1 MNSKAVLSR
10 LAVVL
15 IGLYGIWTT
24 AAVAEE
30 LAYEPL
36 AVERV
41 IDGDTF
47 VASGIK
53 IRLWG
58 IDAPERD
65 EPLYQHSRQA
75 LVYFLESGSLT
86 CSQIDT
92 DRYGR
97 SVMQCES
104 DRQDVGAL
112 MVRAGFA
119 RDFARYSKGFY
130 AAEEDEA
137 RRGNLGIWH

>member
-1 MNSKAVLSR
+1 MAED
-10 LAVVL
+10 LAF
-15 IGLYGIWTT
+15 
-24 AAVAEE
+24 
-30 LAYEPL
+30 EPL
-36 AVERV
+36 ALERV

-75 LVYFLESGSLT
+75 LLHFLASGALT
-86 CSQIDT
+86 CSQIDM

-119 RDFARYSKGFY
+119 KDFARYSKGFY
-130 AAEEDEA
+130 AAEEEEA

>member
-1 MNSKAVLSR
+1 M
-10 LAVVL
+10 
-15 IGLYGIWTT
+15 
-24 AAVAEE
+24 AENPT
-30 LAYEPL
+30 YEPL
-36 AVERV
+36 AMERV

-75 LVYFLESGSLT
+75 LVHFLESGSLT
-86 CSQIDT
+86 CSQVDT

-97 SVMQCES
+97 SVMQCDS
-104 DRQDVGAL
+104 DQEDVGAL

-119 RDFARYSKGFY
+119 KDFARYSKGFY

-137 RRGNLGIWH
+137 RRGHLGIWQ